1 SFDATV
7 LEDSKDSVSSLH
19 VLGHEIV
26 TGSVD
31 GKLRLYDLRSG
42 MTYVDTI
49 GQSITSVQQ
58 TGDGNAVLIST
69 LDSTIRL
76 MDKSNGQMLQT
87 YRSHVNTQYRIRS
100 CLGFGDAVVISGSE
114 DGKLY
119 IWDVLEGRVLLT
131 LLAHNGKVP
140 SAVTC
145 SSVRK
150 EWASAGAD
158 GTVTIWGTLITVAL
172 LHAMF
177 ARTKLL

>member
-1 SFDATV
+1 
-7 LEDSKDSVSSLH
+7 
-19 VLGHEIV
+19 
-26 TGSVD
+26 
-31 GKLRLYDLRSG
+31 
-42 MTYVDTI
+42 
-49 GQSITSVQQ
+49 
-58 TGDGNAVLIST
+58 
-69 LDSTIRL
+69 

-158 GTVTIWGTLITVAL
+158 GMTHISSMLRDLLLIRCRDCHNLGYTNVGMSRYIPAY
-172 LHAMF
+172 
-177 ARTKLL
+177 